1 MKKNIPNICDEKKFE
16 KIFSTYAQDV
26 KRFLFFKTQNIE
38 KTEDLLQETFIKLWE
53 NCDNVNILKLKSYLF
68 TVANN
73 LFINHTKHL
82 KVVRN
87 YQKGLGDSVNK
98 QSPEYLMIEKE
109 FLLKIEKSISE
120 LPDKQR
126 EVFLLSR
133 IEKKKYK
140 EIALLL
146 GVSIKTVE
154 KRMHDALKV
163 INKKIG
169 KV

>member
-1 MKKNIPNICDEKKFE
+1 
-16 KIFSTYAQDV
+16 
-26 KRFLFFKTQNIE
+26 
-38 KTEDLLQETFIKLWE
+38 
-53 NCDNVNILKLKSYLF
+53 
-68 TVANN
+68 
-73 LFINHTKHL
+73 
-82 KVVRN
+82 
-87 YQKGLGDSVNK
+87 
-98 QSPEYLMIEKE
+98 MIEKE